1 MFCSHA
7 RFHGFYSR
15 EPWDF
20 GQQAV
25 DVYRKYA
32 GLRYRLIPYIYNQ
45 ALAVREEDTLIHRP
59 VFYDY
64 PSDLSAA
71 GLDTQYL
78 FGKEL
83 MVIPVLNEDNSVRIY
98 LPRGQWTDFYDDT
111 VEEGGKWMEQV
122 VPLDKIPVY
131 AKENAIIPMGPNG
144 IYRTEGR

>member
-1 MFCSHA
+1 M
-7 RFHGFYSR
+7 
-15 EPWDF
+15 
-20 GQQAV
+20 
-25 DVYRKYA
+25 
-32 GLRYRLIPYIYNQ
+32 
-45 ALAVREEDTLIHRP
+45 
-59 VFYDY
+59 FYDY
-64 PSDLSAA
+64 SSDLSAA

-131 AKENAIIPMGPNG
+131 VRENAIIPIGPEMEYIG
-144 IYRTEGR
+144 QKEDDQWEIHCYPTEGKGRFCSYEHGFTVEMDASADRVKIDCTRTDMK